1 MTRFNTA
8 ALAAALACPAQPPAY
23 AAPTAIEFEL
33 DQTATGGALWS
44 QVGDADANPGDLELP
59 PSSDDGTSI
68 DDAQFGTSREDAYD
82 EFHLFAVDGQL
93 YLSPGNTADRVDSAD
108 GTLVTFNTV
117 TLSGLNSRLQ
127 YFFDADAPAM
137 RSVASFENTTGSA
150 ITATVRYGG
159 NLGSDSLT
167 TILATSSGD
176 TAFTVDDRW
185 TLTDDTGTTAS
196 TPDPDVTTVWYGP
209 GSPLVIPSL
218 VNGLEGD
225 PDSWFAEYLITVD
238 PGETVGLMWFGAV
251 NDDNAAAEA
260 LANATFNSNA
270 DVLAE
275 GLLTGLSLAEQR
287 QIVNW
292 AVPEPSSLALLALG
306 GLFVARRQRSA

>member
-8 ALAAALACPAQPPAY
+8 ALAIALACLAQAPAG

-33 DQTATGGALWS
+33 DQTATGGAFWS
-44 QVGDADANPGDLELP
+44 QVGDADASPGDLELP
-59 PSSDDGTSI
+59 PSTDDATSI

-82 EFHLFAVDGQL
+82 EFHLFAVDGRL
-93 YLSPGNTADRVDSAD
+93 YLSPGNTADRVDSAA

-117 TLSGLNSRLQ
+117 TLSGLDSRLQ
-127 YFFDADAPAM
+127 YFFDADAPVV

-176 TAFTVDDRW
+176 TAFTVGDRW
-185 TLTDDTGTTAS
+185 TLTDDTGTTSS

-209 GSPLVIPSL
+209 GSPLVTPSL

-225 PDSWFAEYLITVD
+225 PDSWFAEYDITVD

-260 LANATFNSNA
+260 LANATFNTNA
-270 DVLAE
+270 DVAAQ
-275 GLLTGLSLAEQR
+275 GLLTGLSLDEQR

-292 AVPEPSSLALLALG
+292 AIPEPSSLALLALG
-306 GLFVARRQRSA
+306 GLFVARRRR